1 MQYATVC
8 VRGNHNLK
16 QFYGACYNV
25 IVNQS
30 TDALCRLCMQ
40 ALARRA
46 GLLIPP
52 SSTCKRGPL
61 INIASSDS
69 RETLYRRIL
78 STRTANE
85 VAVI

>member
-40 ALARRA
+40 APRPKGRA
-46 GLLIPP
+46 
-52 SSTCKRGPL
+52 
-61 INIASSDS
+61 SDPAQQH
-69 RETLYRRIL
+69 LQKGAL
-78 STRTANE
+78 N
-85 VAVI
+85 